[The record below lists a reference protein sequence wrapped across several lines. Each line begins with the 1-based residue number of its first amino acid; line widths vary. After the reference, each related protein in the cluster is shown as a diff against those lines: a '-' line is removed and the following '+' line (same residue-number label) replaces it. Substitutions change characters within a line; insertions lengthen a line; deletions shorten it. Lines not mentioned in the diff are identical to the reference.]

1 MVVEI
6 DRTDQKILEVIQHD
20 GRITNQQLAQQIN
33 LSNAPCWR
41 RLRKLEDS
49 GVIDRYV
56 AILNPDVVGLNAM
69 AIIQFSLTDHSDDC
83 ISEVDQFIAE
93 SDEIVDCYTL
103 TGATDYMIRVIGRDI
118 LSIEQFIMKKL
129 LALGSIKSTNSSF
142 ILRQKKYT
150 TALPVKHL

>member
-1 MVVEI
+1 MQKLDRI
-6 DRTDQKILEVIQHD
+6 DKKILGCLQQN
-20 GRITNQQLAQQIN
+20 GRITNQQLAQEVN

-56 AILNPDVVGLNAM
+56 AILNPDSVGLTAM
-69 AIIQFSLTDHSDDC
+69 AIIQFSLTDHSDEC
-83 ISEVDQFIAE
+83 ISEVDRFIEE

-103 TGATDYMIRVIGRDI
+103 TGANDYMVRVIGRDI

-129 LALGSIKSTNSSF
+129 LTLKSVKSTNSSF
-142 ILRQKKYT
+142 VLRQKKYT
-150 TALPVKHL
+150 TALPVEDL